1 MWYFF
6 TSLYDTTVWSKI
18 MFQQITRLDLNM
30 YIGRNDRKSKTKV
43 ISFPSRKTLIF
54 WLLKYENMTITSVSD
69 DNALVDINENK
80 KLLNEI
86 MKEII
91 NRCYD
96 NVIKTH
102 NMIVEKNGFISF
114 ANYFSISDSLY
125 LMIYLINMILMKEY
139 ENLIRV

>member
-6 TSLYDTTVWSKI
+6 TSLYDATVWSKI
-18 MFQQITRLDLNM
+18 MFQQITRLGLNM

-86 MKEII
+86 MKEIV

-102 NMIVEKNGFISF
+102 NMIVEKKWF
-114 ANYFSISDSLY
+114 Y
-125 LMIYLINMILMKEY
+125 LLRELF
-139 ENLIRV
+139 